1 MNWNPYKRIA
11 DLETKVATLVARIDL
26 LGRTHETHV
35 RWVASLESHL
45 QEINV
50 QTNPVAA
57 MTMGEFKKAK
67 LREYARARYAR
78 KKAEKLA
85 AKEQAK

>member
-1 MNWNPYKRIA
+1 MNWNPFKRIA
-11 DLETKVATLVARIDL
+11 QLEGTISRLDTVVHRMMQANSDRNDRIA
-26 LGRTHETHV
+26 V
-35 RWVASLESHL
+35 LEKRL
-45 QEINV
+45 QEVKV

>member
-1 MNWNPYKRIA
+1 MNWNPFKRIAQLEGTIARLDSVVHRMMQANSERSDRIA
-11 DLETKVATLVARIDL
+11 DLEKRLK
-26 LGRTHETHV
+26 
-35 RWVASLESHL
+35 
-45 QEINV
+45 EINV
-50 QTNPVAA
+50 QANPVAA

-85 AKEQAK
+85 AKEQA